1 MSGTWLGLAGAL
13 LVVATGIVWFRLIA
27 AVRVPANRTPYFA
40 TMGVGAALGV
50 AAFVQGTG
58 VVGGVAA
65 GFAIVAGGAFVGLR
79 LQSRQDAREPAVR
92 IGAPILDFTAPDEN
106 GQPFALSSLRGRPFL
121 LKFFRGHW

>member
-1 MSGTWLGLAGAL
+1 
-13 LVVATGIVWFRLIA
+13 
-27 AVRVPANRTPYFA
+27 
-40 TMGVGAALGV
+40 
-50 AAFVQGTG
+50 
-58 VVGGVAA
+58 VAA